1 MLVRINK
8 ERLLLDLDIIRIKI
22 YKRETERN
30 LQKKYENLKG
40 RLQRGL
46 GILEQR

>member
-30 LQKKYENLKG
+30 LKKKYENLKG